1 MNNLPSAF
9 NTDIERLLDKI
20 RQNCVI
26 MSDYHKKRYLYLKER
41 LKLFKIPIIIL
52 SSLNSVFSVGSQ
64 PYLEQGHISALVS
77 GISLI
82 VGILG
87 SIELFMKVRENM
99 EVELLAQRE
108 FYILSISIYKILQL
122 DKENRNVDMKLFLEE
137 TFSQYQKLIE
147 NSNVVE
153 KKIKDKLT
161 LLDGVSKVETLATS
175 SSLSTSLSIDQLFN
189 EHTESEQNAA

>member
-1 MNNLPSAF
+1 
-9 NTDIERLLDKI
+9 
-20 RQNCVI
+20 

-87 SIELFMKVRENM
+87 SIELFMKVSENM

-122 DKENRNVDMKLFLEE
+122 DKENRNLDMKLFLEE

-161 LLDGVSKVETLATS
+161 LLDGVNKVETLAS
-175 SSLSTSLSIDQLFN
+175 SSSSSTPLSIDQISN
-189 EHTESEQNAA
+189 EFVEKNEIQV

>member
-87 SIELFMKVRENM
+87 SIELFMKVSENM

-189 EHTESEQNAA
+189 EHTESEQNAV

>member
-64 PYLEQGHISALVS
+64 PYLEQGHISAMVS

-87 SIELFMKVRENM
+87 SIELFMEVSENM

-122 DKENRNVDMKLFLEE
+122 DKENRNLDMKLFLEE

-161 LLDGVSKVETLATS
+161 LLDGVRKVETLATS

-189 EHTESEQNAA
+189 EHTESEQNVV

>member
-1 MNNLPSAF
+1 
-9 NTDIERLLDKI
+9 
-20 RQNCVI
+20 
-26 MSDYHKKRYLYLKER
+26 
-41 LKLFKIPIIIL
+41 
-52 SSLNSVFSVGSQ
+52 
-64 PYLEQGHISALVS
+64 
-77 GISLI
+77 
-82 VGILG
+82 
-87 SIELFMKVRENM
+87 M

-122 DKENRNVDMKLFLEE
+122 DIENRNLDMKLFLEE

-175 SSLSTSLSIDQLFN
+175 SSLSTSLSSIDQLFN
-189 EHTESEQNAA
+189 EHTESEQNAV

>member
-87 SIELFMKVRENM
+87 SIELFMKVSENM

-108 FYILSISIYKILQL
+108 FYILSISIHKILQL

-175 SSLSTSLSIDQLFN
+175 SSLSTPLSIDQLFN
-189 EHTESEQNAA
+189 EHTESEQNAV